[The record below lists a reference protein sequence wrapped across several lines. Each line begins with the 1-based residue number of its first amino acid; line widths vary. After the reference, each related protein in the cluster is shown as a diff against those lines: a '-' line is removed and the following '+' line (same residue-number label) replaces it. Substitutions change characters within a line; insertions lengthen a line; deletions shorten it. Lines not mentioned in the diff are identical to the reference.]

1 AEALA
6 LEGRN
11 QKTLWRL
18 GFDQHETVAQRREAA
33 SSRTLRKAYEA
44 YRDAF
49 LVDLNHYWSGLAAL
63 QMGTIVTELA
73 REPAWEDAFDD
84 ALQAK
89 AYASELDA
97 QVPNLRA
104 AASLAVQAALKR
116 LRPDDADRVWVEI
129 SNADLKFLTE
139 DRGRRVVKAYEE
151 AVPPTD
157 YFA

>member
-1 AEALA
+1 
-6 LEGRN
+6 
-11 QKTLWRL
+11 
-18 GFDQHETVAQRREAA
+18 ETVAQRREAA

-44 YRDAF
+44 YRDGF

-63 QMGTIVTELA
+63 QMGTIAADLS

-84 ALQAK
+84 ASQAK

-97 QVPNLRA
+97 QVPSLRA

-116 LRPDDADRVWVEI
+116 LRPDHPDRVWVEI

-151 AVPPTD
+151 AVPVTD
-157 YFA
+157 YFAWDAARGQLVLFASLGIKA